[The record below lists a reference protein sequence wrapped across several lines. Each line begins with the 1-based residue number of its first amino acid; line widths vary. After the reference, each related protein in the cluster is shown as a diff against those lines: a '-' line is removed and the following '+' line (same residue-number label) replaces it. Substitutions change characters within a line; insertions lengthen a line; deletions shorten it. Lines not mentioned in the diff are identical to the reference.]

1 MENALEKYRQL
12 SAPVEGPANALATPY
27 GYRAAQDFMSALGIA
42 QHILG
47 TPSRVG
53 EFVDRSVQ
61 AGGFQNMDPNEV
73 GSMAAEAGFF
83 PVLGAL
89 GGVPRNAAGMVAS
102 GGSEFHPLKYGAGGA
117 AAAGAGTVG
126 VDAYNGEFPGFTV
139 DYMTDRLGPNMG
151 YGALAGA
158 GLAVG
163 GALIDDIGEGVAQR
177 EKMRDLMQHQEKMKA
192 WRSQNVPSTTGQRG
206 PTGPQG
212 PTGFGSQVPPS
223 GGQGPSAVQPR
234 QGPASGMPNAPQ
246 NTGNP
251 SSLGSSGGLLNPSN
265 DYLDMHTVVARQVLN
280 RRLNDGA
287 ATVTPD
293 TLVADLAS
301 EFNRVGLPVPPSLR
315 DRARETLS
323 QMSQQNPNLRKSMD
337 DPMQVLWGVINSTGK
352 PGTLGLAGLGVGAAA
367 GSDDDPAL
375 LEYLRMTGA
384 L

>member
-212 PTGFGSQVPPS
+212 PSGFGSQVPPS
-223 GGQGPSAVQPR
+223 GGQGPSAVPPR
-234 QGPASGMPNAPQ
+234 QGPASGTPSAPQ
-246 NTGNP
+246 SAGN
-251 SSLGSSGGLLNPSN
+251 LPSN
-265 DYLDMHTVVARQVLN
+265 GSGPLSTPSGDYTAEHT
-280 RRLNDGA
+280 
-287 ATVTPD
+287 
-293 TLVADLAS
+293 
-301 EFNRVGLPVPPSLR
+301 FVPR
-315 DRARETLS
+315 
-323 QMSQQNPNLRKSMD
+323 
-337 DPMQVLWGVINSTGK
+337 
-352 PGTLGLAGLGVGAAA
+352 
-367 GSDDDPAL
+367 
-375 LEYLRMTGA
+375 
-384 L
+384 